1 MRKTLEKYWGHDPAA
16 IDAVLAGAP
25 ANVDEMADH
34 DRLLWEER
42 MMAALFAIPYPFDEE
57 TARNT
62 MSYRAY
68 TGGGGRRST
77 PQDIRRLADRHA
89 KHYHIR
95 TGAPYEVL
103 YEKEIAGA
111 LLAMEDAG
119 LPLPM
124 PLPRLLVRDRQRR
137 QP

>member
-1 MRKTLEKYWGHDPAA
+1 MRKTLEKYWGGDPAA

-25 ANVDEMADH
+25 ADVDGMADH

-42 MMAALFAIPYPFDEE
+42 MLAALERLPRPFDEAE
-57 TARNT
+57 ARDT
-62 MSYRAY
+62 MSYHSQRGRGGWSPEDLRGLAKFYARHYKVQTY
-68 TGGGGRRST
+68 T
-77 PQDIRRLADRHA
+77 
-89 KHYHIR
+89 
-95 TGAPYEVL
+95 PYEVL
-103 YEKEIAGA
+103 YEKELAGA

-124 PLPRLLVRDRQRR
+124 PMPRLLVRDRQRR

>member
-1 MRKTLEKYWGHDPAA
+1 MRRTLEKYWGHDPAA

-25 ANVDEMADH
+25 ADVDELADH

-42 MMAALFAIPYPFDEE
+42 MMAALSAIPYPFDEE
-57 TARNT
+57 TARST
-62 MSYRAY
+62 MSYSALEGCRVRKSPEAL
-68 TGGGGRRST
+68 
-77 PQDIRRLADRHA
+77 RRLADRHA
-89 KHYHIR
+89 KHYQVR